1 MDVQKLSAG
10 GLSSEDLS
18 VEFETALRRR
28 IDTVLPDEKKPKKR
42 KKKNQDEEDE
52 EEVDIP
58 DVRVKKMISKETYS
72 VLREYHR
79 LWLQALTN
87 EEIIPL
93 QKTTDDQICLE
104 VRKHY

>member
-10 GLSSEDLS
+10 GTAEELS
-18 VEFETALRRR
+18 VGFETALRRR

-58 DVRVKKMISKETYS
+58 DVRGKKMISKETYS
-72 VLREYHR
+72 NLREYHR

-93 QKTTDDQICLE
+93 QTTTDDQIYLE